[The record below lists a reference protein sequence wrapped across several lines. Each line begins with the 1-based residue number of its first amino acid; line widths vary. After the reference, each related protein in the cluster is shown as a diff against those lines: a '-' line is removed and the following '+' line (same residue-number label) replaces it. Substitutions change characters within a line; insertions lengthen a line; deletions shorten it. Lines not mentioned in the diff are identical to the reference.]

1 MRNRKANQLLIQPI
15 WVILPATEKY
25 SALENFSL
33 WFADLTPFKVCSTK
47 PIPGSEIWL
56 VFLNFINFCVCFSLA
71 FSNSGFWGGLAAV
84 SCRDPQPS
92 RALAFLLSNTWA
104 GSRMSAG
111 CCHRPSHA
119 PSSVRNWKQT
129 GFSKER
135 LCGNTATHCFDLVF
149 IQDPKSSHSYPHALK
164 LLSWRCHENNLP
176 HDFLL
181 FHAFSLDG
189 KLLWEQPL
197 LVISGTCLVF
207 VAALCCVWH
216 RFHAQGPVMG
226 TVEKTGL
233 KWFWILNDVFQADG
247 ARLCHCSVALCVL
260 HFTAWGHQPSF
271 ALILILLLCLLLFLW
286 GCVFQAITI
295 HVSQFWYK
303 TSNAWLVSA
312 KRHFTAA
319 LAEIAENR

>member
-1 MRNRKANQLLIQPI
+1 
-15 WVILPATEKY
+15 
-25 SALENFSL
+25 
-33 WFADLTPFKVCSTK
+33 
-47 PIPGSEIWL
+47 
-56 VFLNFINFCVCFSLA
+56 
-71 FSNSGFWGGLAAV
+71 
-84 SCRDPQPS
+84 
-92 RALAFLLSNTWA
+92 
-104 GSRMSAG
+104 MSPG
-111 CCHRPSHA
+111 CCHYPSRD

-129 GFSKER
+129 GFSKEW
-135 LCGNTATHCFDLVF
+135 LCGNTATRCCDLVF
-149 IQDPKSSHSYPHALK
+149 IQDPKSSHSYPHALN

-197 LVISGTCLVF
+197 LVSSGTCLVF

-216 RFHAQGPVMG
+216 RCHAQGPVMG

-233 KWFWILNDVFQADG
+233 KWFWMLNDAFQADG

-271 ALILILLLCLLLFLW
+271 ALILILLLFLW

-295 HVSQFWYK
+295 HIFQFWCK
-303 TSNAWLVSA
+303 TSNTWLVSA
-312 KRHFTAA
+312 KRHFTAV
-319 LAEIAENR
+319 LAEIAENRYRRNVNSAACSCPSSAQRGHCNYIYYQSTQCTVDWSSPNKRKRFIEKRLVFISWADKPGLFQLCRAALLWVTVTHRLLEDVSCLTRYR